1 MKWYSVRIFDEH
13 EDELLTLFRDIGVPR
28 HLAATIIYLAFVNEA
43 SSKDI
48 EIAAGL
54 RQPEVSR
61 ALRYLVSH
69 DWVFRRSGKYG
80 ATGRPRYIYSL
91 SVPVEHVFEH
101 FLEKKYAVYENQRH
115 AAEMIGSILCG
126 IPAKAPVPEYRQK
139 HRTVSVI
146 CESSLSG
153 ENTCFTEPADT
164 DPALPD
170 IAGRNILLTEDACVK
185 AGSGRSSSEQG
196 YNPEISPG
204 QDMSEDRS
212 SSES

>member
-115 AAEMIGSILCG
+115 AAEMIGSIMCG
-126 IPAKAPVPEYRQK
+126 IPAKSSVPEYTQK

-146 CESSLSG
+146 CESALSG
-153 ENTCFTEPADT
+153 ENTHSDAPADMK
-164 DPALPD
+164 PALPD
-170 IAGRNILLTEDACVK
+170 ITGRNILLTEDACAK
-185 AGSGRSSSEQG
+185 AGPVRSSPEQA
-196 YNPEISPG
+196 YNPEISHG
-204 QDMSEDRS
+204 QDIPEDGS